1 MRAPKPV
8 GDHQYHCCPRL
19 SSKLWARS
27 APLHSLSNQTHT
39 VSSPEQAIATLA
51 TKTEANTVLE
61 EEKTAN
67 FRIHH
72 LTSHRA
78 LTESPYPLPRDRGPR
93 ESRRPVTARHVDPSR
108 PCTRT
113 HHRSLGGEAQIP
125 AGGPSKRSTSIQ
137 IRNGG
142 RFRATCRPQSWAH
155 IQIQLLLVPKG
166 KYRCTRSIIPLITW

>member
-1 MRAPKPV
+1 V
-8 GDHQYHCCPRL
+8 
-19 SSKLWARS
+19 
-27 APLHSLSNQTHT
+27 PLLPAAFIET
-39 VSSPEQAIATLA
+39 VRSPEQAIATLA

-125 AGGPSKRSTSIQ
+125 AGGPSKNSASIQ

-155 IQIQLLLVPKG
+155 IQIQLLLVPRVSTDALG
-166 KYRCTRSIIPLITW
+166 VSSHW